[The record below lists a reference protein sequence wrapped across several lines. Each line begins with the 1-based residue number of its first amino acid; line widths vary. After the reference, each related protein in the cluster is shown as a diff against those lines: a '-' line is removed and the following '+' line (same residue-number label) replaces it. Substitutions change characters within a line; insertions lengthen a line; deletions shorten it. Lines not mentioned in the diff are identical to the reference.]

1 MPNKKKPIKAYAFI
15 DTNIFLDFYRSQ
27 NETSLSLL
35 RKLEG
40 VKERII
46 CTYQVEMEFLKNR
59 QNAIIDNLSVSS
71 LSIDARLPAVMDDSQ
86 LSSILKKEKKELEKR
101 KKELQKRITNIIKN
115 PAKYDPIYK
124 SLESIFNS
132 NNDHVLTR
140 DMKIR
145 HKIKRLAWR
154 RFMLGYPPRKGS
166 DTSIGDALNWEW
178 FIHCCSELKGK
189 FIIVSRDSDYGAQY
203 NGEVFLND
211 ALKSEFRDRV
221 GRKSVI
227 YTTKLSEA
235 LKLLEV
241 SVTAE
246 EESEEEQI
254 ISAPSR
260 STDIAT
266 IFANKY
272 NLNSIGFSATQELI
286 NKMQTPN
293 LGAFAKIIEQQK
305 NMNDILNKNGA
316 FDKIREQQEM
326 ISKMMKQFNKK

>member
-132 NNDHVLTR
+132 N
-140 DMKIR
+140 
-145 HKIKRLAWR
+145 
-154 RFMLGYPPRKGS
+154 
-166 DTSIGDALNWEW
+166 
-178 FIHCCSELKGK
+178 
-189 FIIVSRDSDYGAQY
+189 
-203 NGEVFLND
+203 
-211 ALKSEFRDRV
+211 
-221 GRKSVI
+221 
-227 YTTKLSEA
+227 
-235 LKLLEV
+235 
-241 SVTAE
+241 
-246 EESEEEQI
+246 
-254 ISAPSR
+254 
-260 STDIAT
+260 
-266 IFANKY
+266 
-272 NLNSIGFSATQELI
+272 
-286 NKMQTPN
+286 
-293 LGAFAKIIEQQK
+293 
-305 NMNDILNKNGA
+305 
-316 FDKIREQQEM
+316 
-326 ISKMMKQFNKK
+326 